1 MSSLFV
7 LMSEPAYPLSPVNDA
22 PDAPAP
28 EIVPPEH
35 APPSRPEETRAVLR
49 GVKRHMRRLGFAVIE
64 ELPLASGRRADVVCL
79 AEGGDIHIIEVK
91 SSVEDFRVD
100 QKWPFYRLHSDRL
113 YFATSPRVPLE
124 IFPEDCGLI
133 VADAFGA
140 EILREAPEHRLAA
153 ATRKAMTLRFARAA
167 AHRLHGIVD
176 PGVAEPW

>member
-1 MSSLFV
+1 MAEANLAEVIAVAGATAVSTATATVSAVSVEGAL
-7 LMSEPAYPLSPVNDA
+7 PC
-22 PDAPAP
+22 
-28 EIVPPEH
+28 
-35 APPSRPEETRAVLR
+35 RPEATRTILR
-49 GVKRHMRRLGFAVIE
+49 GVKRHMRRLGFAVVE

-79 AEGGDIHIIEVK
+79 ADSGEIWIVEVK

-113 YFATSPRVPLE
+113 FFATDPRVPLD
-124 IFPEDCGLI
+124 IFPEDTGLI
-133 VADAFGA
+133 VADGFGA

-167 AHRLHGIVD
+167 AQRLHGLVD